1 VAVRSIGTSGRR
13 PLLDD
18 LDKAI
23 IKALQLDGRRPYA
36 QIGRELKVPEA
47 TVRQRAERLI
57 SRGIVQVV
65 GVTDPLAMGFGQP
78 AFIGLHVDASRL
90 DEVADAVAALEEVTY
105 VVVTAGRFD
114 MICEVVCEDNGGS
127 TKATHTYYMSPE
139 LQTIVFQERYR
150 VRNWPGAPPPDRTT
164 WQFVRQEIIFENRRI
179 REAFRHSSRVVR
191 GRWWHTALVALLLF
205 IIAQVTGPVIG
216 ISPGAAMLGMM
227 NSGKVRAAG
236 TELGECRMGS
246 SARSPPQA
254 KRNSWVKL
262 DEGTVNL
269 RLSRRVSG

>member
-1 VAVRSIGTSGRR
+1 MTSFPGRRYDSQTVAVRSLGSSGRR

-78 AFIGLHVDASRL
+78 AFIGLHVDAARL
-90 DEVADAVAALEEVTY
+90 DEVAEAVASLDEVTY

-114 MICEVVCEDNGGS
+114 MICEVVCEDNE
-127 TKATHTYYMSPE
+127 H
-139 LQTIVFQERYR
+139 L
-150 VRNWPGAPPPDRTT
+150 
-164 WQFVRQEIIFENRRI
+164 
-179 REAFRHSSRVVR
+179 
-191 GRWWHTALVALLLF
+191 
-205 IIAQVTGPVIG
+205 
-216 ISPGAAMLGMM
+216 
-227 NSGKVRAAG
+227 
-236 TELGECRMGS
+236 
-246 SARSPPQA
+246 
-254 KRNSWVKL
+254 
-262 DEGTVNL
+262 L
-269 RLSRRVSG
+269 RLLADQLAKVDGSRSTETMVELRFVKESYRWGTR